1 MEKKH
6 FILVG
11 ILGVTAVILG
21 AFGAHGLK
29 ALISENQLET
39 FQVGIRYHFY
49 HMFAIFLTAI
59 IAYQTKSKRLKTAIS
74 LFLIG
79 IILFSGSIYLLATKS
94 VLGIESWTFLGPI
107 TPIGGTF
114 FIAAWTIL
122 IIEGVKRI
130 D

>member
-11 ILGVTAVILG
+11 VLGVIAVILG

-29 ALISENQLET
+29 ALISESQMST
-39 FQVGIRYHFY
+39 FEVGIRYHFY
-49 HMFAIFLTAI
+49 HTFAIFLTAI
-59 IAYQTKSKRLKTAIS
+59 VAYQTKSKRLKTAIS

-94 VLGIESWTFLGPI
+94 ILGIESWSFLGPI

-114 FIAAWTIL
+114 FIIAWGIL
-122 IIEGVKRI
+122 IFEGFKRI
-130 D
+130 

>member
-1 MEKKH
+1 MERQH

-11 ILGVTAVILG
+11 ILGMIAVILG

-29 ALISENQLET
+29 ALITESQLET

-49 HMFAIFLTAI
+49 HTLAIFLTAI
-59 IAYQTKSKRLKTAIS
+59 VAHQTKSKRLGIVIS

-94 VLGIESWTFLGPI
+94 ILGIESWTFLGPI

-114 FIAAWTIL
+114 FIVAWAL
-122 IIEGVKRI
+122 LVVEGVKLTK
-130 D
+130 

>member
-1 MEKKH
+1 MEKQH
-6 FILVG
+6 YILVG
-11 ILGVTAVILG
+11 ILGMIAVILG

-29 ALISENQLET
+29 ALITESQLET

-49 HMFAIFLTAI
+49 HTFAIFLTAI
-59 IAYQTKSKRLKTAIS
+59 VAHQNNSKRLRVAVS

-94 VLGIESWTFLGPI
+94 ILGIESWTFLGPI

-114 FIAAWTIL
+114 FIAAWAIL
-122 IIEGVKRI
+122 IVEGFKLAK
-130 D
+130 